1 MSKNLHVKGNYFTD
15 AKATEGSKPSCQNHF
30 NNRSIILSV
39 DSTKRCF
46 HFSYLLGKNTGTVPR
61 KDGWLPYLL
70 TNHEKTQLSSKTKQ
84 TCKHV
89 CMALWSASKPPAN
102 FLHLLIWSFPHCVH
116 PTALPCKALRHSVL
130 TSVSYASLKSKLGVL
145 VQARAPHFGDVSG
158 VRRQQRESI
167 TTGSRG
173 YLWRQTESSIQ

>member
-46 HFSYLLGKNTGTVPR
+46 HFSYLLGKNIGTVPI
-61 KDGWLPYLL
+61 KDGWFPYLL

-84 TCKHV
+84 TRKHV

-116 PTALPCKALRHSVL
+116 PTALPCKALWHLNPYFCLLCFSEI
-130 TSVSYASLKSKLGVL
+130 
-145 VQARAPHFGDVSG
+145 QAGSPCSG
-158 VRRQQRESI
+158 PCP
-167 TTGSRG
+167 T
-173 YLWRQTESSIQ
+173 LWWCQWC